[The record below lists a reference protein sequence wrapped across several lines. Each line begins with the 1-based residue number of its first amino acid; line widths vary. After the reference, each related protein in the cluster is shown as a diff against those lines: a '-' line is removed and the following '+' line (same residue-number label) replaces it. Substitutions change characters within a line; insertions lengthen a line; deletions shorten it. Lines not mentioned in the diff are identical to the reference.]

1 MCLIKLIDT
10 LKSDTIGSY
19 KCQCFEGYKGDGF
32 TCEDVDE
39 CENDSL
45 WTCEGGKKNKKCVN
59 NDGSYWCEC
68 KPGFEEAG
76 DKCFDINECNLGV
89 SILCVLKKSYKTY
102 QECDTNAICE
112 NTIGGVNCTCM
123 EGFTGDGSYCEDID
137 ECSTENDCSSHAY
150 CKNWLGEHECI
161 CNPGYQGNG
170 TYCENED
177 ECEKNLHFCSLN
189 AHCIDSI
196 GSYKCQC
203 KSGYFDNSTW
213 PGKGSNLNFDSNLQT
228 GSS

>member
-1 MCLIKLIDT
+1 MFLVQFIFVASIEISSDKTCRHPKL
-10 LKSDTIGSY
+10 DTIGSY

-102 QECDTNAICE
+102 
-112 NTIGGVNCTCM
+112 
-123 EGFTGDGSYCEDID
+123 
-137 ECSTENDCSSHAY
+137 
-150 CKNWLGEHECI
+150 
-161 CNPGYQGNG
+161 
-170 TYCENED
+170 
-177 ECEKNLHFCSLN
+177 
-189 AHCIDSI
+189 
-196 GSYKCQC
+196 
-203 KSGYFDNSTW
+203 
-213 PGKGSNLNFDSNLQT
+213 
-228 GSS
+228 